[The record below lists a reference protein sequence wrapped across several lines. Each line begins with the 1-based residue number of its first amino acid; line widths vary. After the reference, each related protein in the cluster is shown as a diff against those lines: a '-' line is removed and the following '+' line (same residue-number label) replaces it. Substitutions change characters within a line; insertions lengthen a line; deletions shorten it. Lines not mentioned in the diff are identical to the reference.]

1 MSTCTSWRLLV
12 VVLLAITLGV
22 AACGG
27 TSTPSISETTE
38 STTPTEGPVES
49 TPSDTTTQSDV
60 TTPAEGSGGTAG
72 SEQAADG
79 EQPGGTPPA
88 VTESPSTSL
97 DAQAAVDVALAAVP
111 GGAVIE
117 IERDRHYGHP
127 TWEVLVRDAGGSGI
141 ELDIDATTGDVLRR
155 EPEELPSYAR
165 ASAPA
170 IDVRTAMASALAV
183 TPGVVDEV
191 ELERWKDGRVVWEV
205 EIVGADGR
213 HTEIYIDATTGEV
226 IR

>member
-1 MSTCTSWRLLV
+1 
-12 VVLLAITLGV
+12 
-22 AACGG
+22 
-27 TSTPSISETTE
+27 
-38 STTPTEGPVES
+38 
-49 TPSDTTTQSDV
+49 
-60 TTPAEGSGGTAG
+60 
-72 SEQAADG
+72 
-79 EQPGGTPPA
+79 

-117 IERDRHYGHP
+117 IERDRHHGHP
-127 TWEVLVRDAGGSGI
+127 TWEVVVRDADGSGI

-183 TPGVVDEV
+183 TPGVVDEA

-213 HTEIYIDATTGEV
+213 HAEIYIDATTGEV